1 MSKKNKEIH
10 LILTEEEYTEL
21 MKKKEAM
28 GFKTYS
34 SVIRMFIRYGICV
47 SVDFDPFYE
56 NATQIARVGN
66 NINQIAKAV
75 NESKD
80 ITKYQVELLQKHMNK
95 LEQIFNDFVDD
106 KIKLVKYISEDRFR
120 GDDIGSNEDNQSNS

>member
-1 MSKKNKEIH
+1 MNNDEKQIH
-10 LILTEEEYTEL
+10 LILTEEEYEEL

-56 NATQIARVGN
+56 NATQISRVGN
-66 NINQIAKAV
+66 SINQIARAV
-75 NESKD
+75 NSTHDVTLEQ
-80 ITKYQVELLQKHMNK
+80 IELLQKHMDRLDK
-95 LEQIFNDFVDD
+95 IFNDFTND
-106 KIKLVKYISEDRFR
+106 KIKLIEYTSIYYPLNNDYL
-120 GDDIGSNEDNQSNS
+120 N

>member
-10 LILTEEEYTEL
+10 LILTEDEYEEL

-34 SVIRMFIRYGICV
+34 SVIRMFIRYGICI

-95 LEQIFNDFVDD
+95 LEQIFNEFVDD
-106 KIKLVKYISEDRFR
+106 KIKLVEYISNNKLR
-120 GDDIGSNEDNQSNS
+120 GDDLGSDENN

>member
-1 MSKKNKEIH
+1 MSLNERQIH
-10 LILTEEEYTEL
+10 LRLTEDEYEEL

-34 SVIRMFIRYGICV
+34 SVIRMFIRYGICI

-106 KIKLVKYISEDRFR
+106 KIKLVEYISDNKLR
-120 GDDIGSNEDNQSNS
+120 GDDLGSDEDN

>member
-1 MSKKNKEIH
+1 MANSTRRIYVR
-10 LILTEEEYTEL
+10 LTEEEYTEL
-21 MKKKEAM
+21 MRKKEAM

-34 SVIRMFIRYGICV
+34 SVLRMFIRYGICL

-95 LEQIFNDFVDD
+95 LEQIFNDFTDD
-106 KIKLVKYISEDRFR
+106 KIKLIKYISDESFR
-120 GDDIGSNEDNQSNS
+120 GDDIGSDENN

>member
-1 MSKKNKEIH
+1 MSLNERQIH
-10 LILTEEEYTEL
+10 LRLTEDEYEEL

-34 SVIRMFIRYGICV
+34 SVIRMFIRYGICI

-106 KIKLVKYISEDRFR
+106 KIKLVEYISDNKLR
-120 GDDIGSNEDNQSNS
+120 GDDLGSDENN

>member
-1 MSKKNKEIH
+1 MANSTRRIYAR
-10 LILTEEEYTEL
+10 LTEDEYAEL
-21 MKKKEAM
+21 MRKKEAM

-106 KIKLVKYISEDRFR
+106 KIKLIKYISDDNFR
-120 GDDIGSNEDNQSNS
+120 GDDIGSDKNN

>member
-1 MSKKNKEIH
+1 MANSTRRIYVR
-10 LILTEEEYTEL
+10 LTEEEYTEL
-21 MKKKEAM
+21 MRKKEAM

-34 SVIRMFIRYGICV
+34 SVLRMFIRYGICL

-66 NINQIAKAV
+66 NINQIARAV

-95 LEQIFNDFVDD
+95 LEQIFNDFTDD
-106 KIKLVKYISEDRFR
+106 KIKLIKYISDESFR
-120 GDDIGSNEDNQSNS
+120 GDDIGSDENN

>member
-10 LILTEEEYTEL
+10 LILTEEEYAEL

-95 LEQIFNDFVDD
+95 LEQIFNNFVDD
-106 KIKLVKYISEDRFR
+106 KIKLIKYLSDESFR
-120 GDDIGSNEDNQSNS
+120 GDDIGSDENN

>member
-10 LILTEEEYTEL
+10 LILTEEEYAEL

-66 NINQIAKAV
+66 NFNQIAKAV

-106 KIKLVKYISEDRFR
+106 KIKLIEYLSDESFR
-120 GDDIGSNEDNQSNS
+120 GDDIGSDENN

>member
-1 MSKKNKEIH
+1 MTEDEYEE
-10 LILTEEEYTEL
+10 LI
-21 MKKKEAM
+21 KKKEAM

-56 NATQIARVGN
+56 NATQIARVDN

-95 LEQIFNDFVDD
+95 L
-106 KIKLVKYISEDRFR
+106 
-120 GDDIGSNEDNQSNS
+120 